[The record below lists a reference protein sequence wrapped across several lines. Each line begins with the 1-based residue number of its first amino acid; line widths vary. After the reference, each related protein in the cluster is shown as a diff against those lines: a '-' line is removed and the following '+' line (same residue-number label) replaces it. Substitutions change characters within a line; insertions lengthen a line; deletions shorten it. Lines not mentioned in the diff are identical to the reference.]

1 MSCEFGR
8 GVGDEALD
16 PLRAIQSW
24 STRVTIS
31 RLWSTPVCTHSN
43 HCPASNSP
51 ISWPFGRE
59 LREKPL
65 PTTLEEL
72 DALRRAK
79 EVEQSTQQ
87 LYNTV

>member
-1 MSCEFGR
+1 MSATVR
-8 GVGDEALD
+8 
-16 PLRAIQSW
+16 RMW
-24 STRVTIS
+24 ST
-31 RLWSTPVCTHSN
+31 LVCTHNN
-43 HCPASNSP
+43 HCPATNLP
-51 ISWPFGRE
+51 NSWPFGRE

>member
-1 MSCEFGR
+1 M
-8 GVGDEALD
+8 GDEALEHF
-16 PLRAIQSW
+16 RAIQSRR
-24 STRVTIS
+24 TRVTVS
-31 RLWSTPVCTHSN
+31 RLWSTPLRTHSK
-43 HCPASNSP
+43 HCPTSNFP
-51 ISWPFGRE
+51 TSWPFGRE